1 MLVQLV
7 DCEHV
12 FSKKKGL
19 KKLFIVFFVWK
30 NWFLLHEVEYD
41 RVNFQI
47 GLGMTSKSIPG
58 GALVSAPVFAK

>member
-1 MLVQLV
+1 M
-7 DCEHV
+7 
-12 FSKKKGL
+12 
-19 KKLFIVFFVWK
+19 VFFVGK
-30 NWFLLHEVEYD
+30 NWFLIYEVEYD